1 MYRNRRLVVK
11 PMGKSPVFLGPC
23 MSHFKTD
30 GEAITRF
37 ALEMYAGNPKVIEL
51 KAAGVET
58 ESANYQRFKSNF
70 QDLSRFV
77 CVSHLQQ
84 RDERNIE
91 KFLERTNKTSAIKKK
106 SKYEILKDFFDEE
119 IGTYYEYGLVESL
132 DTDDFQAELASLQEK
147 WKTTIPGV
155 HEWFLKHQKVY
166 LEESMIQSVRVSSN
180 VEGLYYQNDIDL
192 STWLSFLIATHVQ
205 FALTCFDIDGSFT
218 FTYFIVKI

>member
-1 MYRNRRLVVK
+1 
-11 PMGKSPVFLGPC
+11 
-23 MSHFKTD
+23 MSHHFKTD
-30 GEAITRF
+30 GKAITRF
-37 ALEMYAGNPKVIEL
+37 ALEMYAGSPKVIEL
-51 KAAGVET
+51 KAAGVEM
-58 ESANYQRFKSNF
+58 ESANYQGFKSNF

-91 KFLERTNKTSAIKKK
+91 KLLERTNKTSALKKK
-106 SKYEILKDFFDEE
+106 SKYEILKALFDEE
-119 IGTYYEYGLVESL
+119 IGTCYEYALAESL
-132 DTDDFQAELASLQEK
+132 DADDFQAELASLEEK

-155 HEWFLKHQKVY
+155 HEWFLKNQKVY

-205 FALTCFDIDGSFT
+205 FALNRFDTDGSFT
-218 FTYFIVKI
+218 CPYFIVKI